1 MSKRHFHTRPRDG
14 AQTER
19 SEEGAPKSELNR
31 AITFSKLPEAASNF
45 QNVLDITTASKVTD
59 RDEIDELEDGGKWQN
74 LEEPNGSGSIVLT
87 TQPTDL

>member
-14 AQTER
+14 ARTER

-31 AITFSKLPEAASNF
+31 AITFSKLPEAASNSR
-45 QNVLDITTASKVTD
+45 NVLDITTASKVTD
-59 RDEIDELEDGGKWQN
+59 RDEVDELEDGGKWQN